1 MRSTPFVALL
11 AAASAVQ
18 VTGPAAVPATP
29 TAPAATV
36 STTSDSDKLVCRRE
50 LVSGS
55 NIPGKR
61 VCRLKRDIEAEQI
74 AARES
79 AKDMSTPSG
88 GSNSN

>member
-1 MRSTPFVALL
+1 MRSMLFVALL
-11 AAASAVQ
+11 AAASTVQ
-18 VTGPAAVPATP
+18 AAGPAAAPATS
-29 TAPAATV
+29 TAPAATA
-36 STTSDSDKLVCRRE
+36 SATDDGDKLVCRRE
-50 LVSGS
+50 SVSGS

-61 VCRLKRDIEAEQI
+61 VCRLKRDIEADQI